1 MRRWIWIAVIGC
13 PLLYVSYKV
22 WSYFHPEPEYRLES
36 STFSPSGRWRVQN
49 YSVWMSTAFTTFEW
63 SEIRLTDIG
72 RKGTPQRV
80 LLFSLSEVGLA
91 WPDQDTLLIKAENRM
106 FIGERIKRLG
116 DANIEI
122 LFEPDDPNAR
132 RDRLIEH
139 KIPKDDWWMYD
150 IPLD

>member
-1 MRRWIWIAVIGC
+1 
-13 PLLYVSYKV
+13 
-22 WSYFHPEPEYRLES
+22 
-36 STFSPSGRWRVQN
+36 
-49 YSVWMSTAFTTFEW
+49 MSTAFTTFEW

-91 WPDQDTLLIKAENRM
+91 WPDQDTLLIKAENRI

-132 RDRLIEH
+132 RDRLIGN
-139 KIPKDDWWMYD
+139 KIPKENWWMYD
-150 IPLD
+150 IPVD